1 MEATN
6 DLNYDSYLAR
16 AIEIFN
22 DKMDADFSG
31 DNIILTCFM
40 TEDQEEILEQFC
52 SKYFPYRLN
61 DRYQEE
67 GYFDFRASSFIGM
80 DNGGKDGILLRT
92 DIPYHPVELL
102 HIFLHELAHIY
113 CVHHELDGKSFY
125 DEYCENYAKTNEEDG
140 MINAGYAVWREM
152 IAEII
157 ALECDDNCDIIPLED
172 KKESLAQ
179 FRDEIDQ
186 RDGKLLVSEILTA
199 VMTSAK
205 VETAETW
212 ADAEKAIRELDLF
225 DMPPE
230 LDLMRLVYNQLRER
244 FIEIDVDFI
253 SEMGFLYL
261 NILSLNLLRNFQLS

>member
-1 MEATN
+1 M
-6 DLNYDSYLAR
+6 
-16 AIEIFN
+16 
-22 DKMDADFSG
+22 
-31 DNIILTCFM
+31 
-40 TEDQEEILEQFC
+40 
-52 SKYFPYRLN
+52 
-61 DRYQEE
+61 
-67 GYFDFRASSFIGM
+67 
-80 DNGGKDGILLRT
+80 
-92 DIPYHPVELL
+92 
-102 HIFLHELAHIY
+102 
-113 CVHHELDGKSFY
+113 
-125 DEYCENYAKTNEEDG
+125 
-140 MINAGYAVWREM
+140 
-152 IAEII
+152 
-157 ALECDDNCDIIPLED
+157 D

>member
-1 MEATN
+1 
-6 DLNYDSYLAR
+6 
-16 AIEIFN
+16 
-22 DKMDADFSG
+22 
-31 DNIILTCFM
+31 
-40 TEDQEEILEQFC
+40 
-52 SKYFPYRLN
+52 
-61 DRYQEE
+61 
-67 GYFDFRASSFIGM
+67 
-80 DNGGKDGILLRT
+80 
-92 DIPYHPVELL
+92 
-102 HIFLHELAHIY
+102 
-113 CVHHELDGKSFY
+113 
-125 DEYCENYAKTNEEDG
+125 